1 MYWYVLV
8 QKLVQI
14 IKGESTMQIKDRVK
28 ELKRVRAS
36 DLIPNPK
43 NWRTH
48 PEEQQNALKGVLS
61 EIGYA
66 DALLARETDE
76 GLMLVDGHLRAET
89 TPNSIVPVLV
99 LDITEKESD
108 LILAT
113 LDPLSA
119 MAGRDEN
126 RLTEL
131 LSTVTSKNDTV
142 NALLQ
147 TLADGYE
154 PLTIPDPEP
163 KDEDFDINDA
173 LDDAEEDDYEPTV
186 QRGEVWSLGQHRLM
200 CGDSTDETNVE
211 RMMAGGLAQLV
222 VTDPP
227 YGVAYDGTHLSPGTY
242 FGEGQRKAERLVG
255 DEGVSVYGKM
265 FDLLSEI
272 TDDKASAFVFF
283 AGAVGLPIYSAVDAS
298 QWEIRALII
307 WAKNHAQFGSMG
319 SQYKTK
325 HEPILYLFKKGRSTR
340 WHGANNETT
349 VWEYD
354 RASRNEFHIT
364 QKPVDLFER
373 PLSNHT
379 EKGDIVF
386 DGFVGSGTTI
396 IAAERLDRRCYA
408 MEIEP
413 RYCDV
418 AIKRWEDY
426 TGEKATKSE

>member
-1 MYWYVLV
+1 
-8 QKLVQI
+8 
-14 IKGESTMQIKDRVK
+14 MQIKDRIK
-28 ELKRVRAS
+28 ELRRVKAS
-36 DLIPNPK
+36 ELIPNPK

-48 PEEQQNALKGVLS
+48 PVEQQDALKGVLA
-61 EIGYA
+61 EVGYA
-66 DALLARETDE
+66 DALIARETPE

-89 TPNSIVPVLV
+89 TPDSEVPVLV
-99 LDITEKESD
+99 LDINEAEAD
-108 LILAT
+108 LMLAT
-113 LDPLSA
+113 LDPLAA
-119 MAGRDEN
+119 MAGRDEE
-126 RLTEL
+126 RLNEL
-131 LSTVTSKNDTV
+131 LETVTSDNATV

-147 TLADGYE
+147 TLANGYE
-154 PLTIPDPEP
+154 PLALLEPEP
-163 KDEDFDINDA
+163 SDEVFDVADA
-173 LDDAEEDDYEPTV
+173 MDDAEADDYEPIV
-186 QRGEVWSLGQHRLM
+186 KRGEVWSLGQHRLM

-211 RMMAGGLAQLV
+211 RMMDGGLAQLV

-227 YGVAYDGTHLSPGTY
+227 YGVDYDGTLLSSGTFY
-242 FGEGQRKAERLVG
+242 GEGQRKAERLVG
-255 DEGVSVYGKM
+255 DIGISVYGAI
-265 FDLLSEI
+265 FDILHRI
-272 TDDKASAFVFF
+272 TDDKAAVFVFF

-396 IAAERLDRRCYA
+396 IAAERLGRRCYA

-426 TGEKATKSE
+426 TGQKAVKV

>member
-1 MYWYVLV
+1 
-8 QKLVQI
+8 
-14 IKGESTMQIKDRVK
+14 MQIKDRIK
-28 ELKRVRAS
+28 ELRRVKAS
-36 DLIPNPK
+36 ELIPNPK

-48 PEEQQNALKGVLS
+48 PVEQQDALKGVLA
-61 EIGYA
+61 EVGYA
-66 DALLARETDE
+66 DALIARETPE

-89 TPNSIVPVLV
+89 TPDSEVPVLV
-99 LDITEKESD
+99 LDINEAEAD
-108 LILAT
+108 LMLAT
-113 LDPLSA
+113 LDPLAA
-119 MAGRDEN
+119 MAGRDEE
-126 RLTEL
+126 RLNEL
-131 LSTVTSKNDTV
+131 LETVTSDNATV

-147 TLADGYE
+147 TLANGYE
-154 PLTIPDPEP
+154 PLALLEPEP
-163 KDEDFDINDA
+163 SDEVFDVADA
-173 LDDAEEDDYEPTV
+173 MDDAEADDYEPIV
-186 QRGEVWSLGQHRLM
+186 KRGEVWSLGQHRLM

-211 RMMAGGLAQLV
+211 RMMDGGLAQLV

-227 YGVAYDGTHLSPGTY
+227 YGVDYDGTLLSSGTFY
-242 FGEGQRKAERLVG
+242 GEGQRKAERLVG
-255 DEGVSVYGKM
+255 DIGISVYGAI
-265 FDLLSEI
+265 FDILHRI
-272 TDDKASAFVFF
+272 TDDKAAVFVFF

-373 PLSNHT
+373 PMSNHT

-396 IAAERLDRRCYA
+396 IAAERLGRQCYA

-426 TGEKATKSE
+426 TGLKAVKV